1 LERERLMVDLKQLEF
16 FLLRY
21 VPDAVKD
28 EFVNVGVVMLES
40 GANGFADVRFTS
52 DWRRVRCLDPQAD
65 VEMLEALERDIRGQL
80 VEARDREALL
90 RKLDD
95 SFSNLIQVSPTKACL
110 AQEPAK
116 EMETLASLYFDG
128 PRRGTRPGSSERQR
142 IVRSMRGAFEQ
153 AGVWT
158 SLMKEIPAAPY
169 TRPGDPFKFDFG
181 YRVGA
186 EIKLFHA
193 VALKSSVEQAIMVAA
208 RYPTIGRG
216 ITRTLQANPSLT
228 AVVDDDLDRTRSEL
242 QFALSSLEEERIRVA
257 TVAEMPLI
265 AEQARLELKA

>member
-1 LERERLMVDLKQLEF
+1 MADLKKLEF

-40 GANGFADVRFTS
+40 GANREGFADVRFTR

-65 VEMLEALERDIRGQL
+65 VEMLEALERDIREQL
-80 VEARDREALL
+80 REARDRELLL

-110 AQEPAK
+110 AQEPVK
-116 EMETLASLYFDG
+116 EMETLASLYFEG
-128 PRRGTRPGSSERQR
+128 PKRGVRLGSSERQQLLR
-142 IVRSMRGAFEQ
+142 GMRGAFES
-153 AGVWT
+153 AGVWA

-169 TRPGDPFKFDFG
+169 TGEGDPFKFDFG

-186 EIKLFHA
+186 EIRLFHA
-193 VALKSSVEQAIMVAA
+193 VPVKTGVEQAIILAA
-208 RYPTIGRG
+208 RYPKIARG
-216 ITRTLQANPSLT
+216 IARTIQANSSLT
-228 AVVDDDLDRTRSEL
+228 AVVDDDLDRAQAEVR
-242 QFALSSLEEERIRVA
+242 FALSALEEEKIRVA
-257 TVAEMPLI
+257 VMSEMPGI
-265 AEQARLELKA
+265 AERARLELRA